1 MHTHPDTRP
10 SHRASPS
17 LSDSTLRCQTVRIGN
32 RRTSLR
38 LEPEMWDALETIT
51 RLTGRTLAQ
60 VMTEIDL
67 FRQQSSLTSAV
78 RVVILKFFRAA
89 ALESGSAP
97 TQWLDNAIRP
107 PRATLPDR
115 KRA

>member
-17 LSDSTLRCQTVRIGN
+17 LSDSTLRCQTVRIGT

-38 LEPEMWDALETIT
+38 LEPEMWDALETMT
-51 RLTGRTLAQ
+51 RLTGRSLAQ

-67 FRQQSSLTSAV
+67 YRQQSSLTSAV

-89 ALESGSAP
+89 AVDSASP
-97 TQWLDNAIRP
+97 PSHWLDMAIRP
-107 PRATLPDR
+107 PRVAVPGR

>member
-1 MHTHPDTRP
+1 MSTHPDTRAP
-10 SHRASPS
+10 RQASPL

-38 LEPEMWDALETIT
+38 LEPEMWDALETMT
-51 RLTGRTLAQ
+51 RLTGRNLAQ

-67 FRQQSSLTSAV
+67 YRQQSSLTSAV

-89 ALESGSAP
+89 AVDSASP
-97 TQWLDNAIRP
+97 PSHWLDMAIRP
-107 PRATLPDR
+107 PRAVASDR